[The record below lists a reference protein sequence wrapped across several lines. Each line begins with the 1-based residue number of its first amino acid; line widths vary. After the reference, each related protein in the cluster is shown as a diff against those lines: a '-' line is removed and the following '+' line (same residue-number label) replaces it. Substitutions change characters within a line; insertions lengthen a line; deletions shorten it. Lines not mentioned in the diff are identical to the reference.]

1 MTTPATTPIRP
12 TASARRGLRWT
23 ERLVLGV
30 MLALAF
36 FAFEA
41 GLATIALGRDAAC
54 QVSLVSARV
63 APAAGSG
70 CMSEFTRAAANA
82 LARGPAGLLLLEKMT
97 LSAWVLSIAIDAIL
111 GGACAQLPPGRGV
124 LAFLGIHAALVVVAT
139 FVQFIGPHLVQ

>member
-1 MTTPATTPIRP
+1 MTTPAWTSDPQTKR
-12 TASARRGLRWT
+12 ARGRLRWN

-54 QVSLVSARV
+54 RSWLASARV

-70 CMSEFTRAAANA
+70 CMSEFTRAAATA
-82 LARGPAGLLLLEKMT
+82 LARGPAGALLQETMT
-97 LSAWVLSIAIDAIL
+97 VASWALSIVLYAVL
-111 GGACAQLPPGRGV
+111 GGACAQLSPGRGV
-124 LAFLGIHAALVVVAT
+124 LAFLGVHAALAAIVT
-139 FVQFIGPHLVQ
+139 FIQFIGPHLVQ